1 MNQHQQQLNQ
11 SVHLQR
17 GKLAGAVNSMD
28 CDAATLQLGE
38 GKLNNFFI
46 FASFELFHFLF

>member
-1 MNQHQQQLNQ
+1 MNQHQ
-11 SVHLQR
+11 SQR

-38 GKLNNFFI
+38 GI
-46 FASFELFHFLF
+46 